1 VPAAPDLKG
10 SVALVTGASR
20 GLGRALALALAEAGA
35 DVVLTARRV
44 ADLRRTAEEAAAH
57 GARTEVVPA
66 DLGRD
71 GDIEALVGT
80 AVRRFGRLDVL
91 VNNAGISGPT
101 TPFLELATADWDAVL
116 GVNLRAPALL
126 ARAAARQMVAQG
138 GGRIVNVA
146 SIGATVPIAG
156 LAAYC
161 VSKAGLVQ
169 LTRVMALELARHGV
183 RVNAV
188 CPGYFATPMNEEFF
202 ASEPGQRVVRARIPL
217 RRLGDPAELV
227 PAVLLL
233 ASPASSFM
241 TGSVVVVDG
250 GHTLT

>member
-1 VPAAPDLKG
+1 M
-10 SVALVTGASR
+10 
-20 GLGRALALALAEAGA
+20 
-35 DVVLTARRV
+35 
-44 ADLRRTAEEAAAH
+44 RT
-57 GARTEVVPA
+57 
-66 DLGRD
+66 
-71 GDIEALVGT
+71 
-80 AVRRFGRLDVL
+80 
-91 VNNAGISGPT
+91 
-101 TPFLELATADWDAVL
+101 
-116 GVNLRAPALL
+116 
-126 ARAAARQMVAQG
+126 QG
-138 GGRIVNVA
+138 EGRIVNVA
-146 SIGATVPIAG
+146 SIGATIPIAN

-202 ASEPGQRVVRARIPL
+202 ASEPGQRIVRSRIPL

>member
-1 VPAAPDLKG
+1 VSPKAELAG
-10 SVALVTGASR
+10 SIALVTGASR
-20 GLGRALALALAEAGA
+20 GLGRTLALALADAGA
-35 DVVLTARRV
+35 DLMLTARTV
-44 ADLRRTAEEAAAH
+44 ADLRRTAEEAVALGVQAD
-57 GARTEVVPA
+57 VFPA
-66 DLGRD
+66 DLGHD
-71 GDIEALVGT
+71 AEIDALVAAT
-80 AVRRFGRLDVL
+80 VRRFGRLDVL
-91 VNNAGISGPT
+91 VNNAGILRDRML
-101 TPFLELATADWDAVL
+101 FNMAEDEWDAVRGL
-116 GVNLRAPALL
+116 NLRAPALV
-126 ARAAARQMVAQG
+126 ARAAARQMRAQG

-146 SIGATVPIAG
+146 SIGATIPIAN

-202 ASEPGQRVVRARIPL
+202 ASEPGQRIVRSRIPL

>member
-1 VPAAPDLKG
+1 VSPKAELAG
-10 SVALVTGASR
+10 SIALVTGASR
-20 GLGRALALALAEAGA
+20 GLGRTLALALADAGA
-35 DVVLTARRV
+35 DLMLTARTV
-44 ADLRRTAEEAAAH
+44 ADLRRTAEEAVALGVQAD
-57 GARTEVVPA
+57 VFPA
-66 DLGRD
+66 DLGHD
-71 GDIEALVGT
+71 AEIDALVAAT
-80 AVRRFGRLDVL
+80 VRRFGRLDVL

-101 TPFLELATADWDAVL
+101 TPFVDLPTADWDAVL
-116 GVNLRAPALL
+116 GLNLRAPALV
-126 ARAAARQMVAQG
+126 ARAAARQMRAQG

-146 SIGATVPIAG
+146 SIGATIPIAN

-202 ASEPGQRVVRARIPL
+202 ASEPGQRIVRSRIPL